1 MSKICYRALV
11 WQTGRGICCRYEW
24 ASYKAETVVY
34 SVFDKNT
41 GRWDVVGTQSA
52 EALSEQL
59 RRLRRGSDER
69 RAYVYK
75 GYRRVGRNFELA
87 SYVERVE
94 GFLYKSWIV
103 PYALQ
108 SARELQK

>member
-1 MSKICYRALV
+1 MRNADYRVLV

-24 ASYKAETVVY
+24 LADRAEEVVY
-34 SVFDKNT
+34 SVFDEDM
-41 GRWDVVGTQSA
+41 GRWDVMGTQSV

-59 RRLRRGSDER
+59 KSLQRGSDQR
-69 RAYVYK
+69 KAYVYK
-75 GYRRVGRNFELA
+75 GYRRVGRDFELA

-103 PYALQ
+103 PYALR